1 MWASAATLEVSR
13 NSLIMSGH
21 NLRRNPKKREFDS
34 DFNTNYNSGSS
45 DDEQMSSNKGGRGGG
60 VMSSAM
66 RGANINHSKHG
77 DDMANQQNGARDNT
91 SNITNSQTNDVTI
104 NAVIDAN
111 VLDLVSGSGTTRV
124 VGEAAGLQAN
134 QRRWETKVSEI
145 LRDKLTQTQHGL
157 TL

>member
-1 MWASAATLEVSR
+1 M
-13 NSLIMSGH
+13 
-21 NLRRNPKKREFDS
+21 FDS
-34 DFNTNYNSGSS
+34 DFNTNYNLGSS

-111 VLDLVSGSGTTRV
+111 VLDLVSGSGTERV
-124 VGEAAGLQAN
+124 EGRQAYQHQAN
-134 QRRWETKVSEI
+134 QRRVTTVSV
-145 LRDKLTQTQHGL
+145 LRDKLT
-157 TL
+157 